1 MISSKAK
8 SCNLELNS
16 STGVPSAQ
24 AGVALPDTFRSAWE
38 AEDKAALSYQ
48 MANELQTS
56 NQTVLL
62 VAPEPAATAVA
73 HALRRD
79 LNVHVQTAAGG
90 RSGLVAMRREEFTV
104 IVLEEN
110 LAAAGPEATQT
121 LYTLAT
127 TVPVLEINFGLCGV
141 ERIVRQV
148 RSALERRTA
157 DEAKA
162 RLAVS
167 NSLVNHLNASLAGLL
182 LESQLAVRQASPE
195 VLPTLQHL
203 IHLASELRAQL
214 RS

>member
-1 MISSKAK
+1 MISSNAD
-8 SCNLELNS
+8 SHHLEDDPAIDA
-16 STGVPSAQ
+16 PSAQ
-24 AGVALPDTFRSAWE
+24 AGVALPETFRPAWE
-38 AEDKAALSYQ
+38 AQDKTAFRYQAAH
-48 MANELQTS
+48 ELQAS
-56 NQTVLL
+56 NHTILL

-79 LNVHVQTAAGG
+79 LNTPVQIAVGG

-110 LAAAGPEATQT
+110 LAAAEPEATEA

-148 RSALERRTA
+148 RSALERRAA

-162 RLAVS
+162 RSAVS
-167 NSLVNHLNASLAGLL
+167 NSLVNELNASLAGLL
-182 LESQLAVRQASPE
+182 LESQLAMRQASPE
-195 VLPTLQHL
+195 VLPALQHL